1 MWTKTWL
8 IGCNYTMIRN
18 LGLTKVFWVALAFS
32 YLFLLLA
39 MYAILTLPKSTFDV
53 NNAEHVV
60 TAVRLTYVRLSIVA
74 VSLVGYPIILFS
86 SLKYTKYVT
95 IALTAWAIAIYVDDY
110 LVLYRIIEYPDRGI
124 VLFVQSIRP
133 LFLVCLLWMSFEL
146 TFTKSETR

>member
-53 NNAEHVV
+53 NNAEHVL

-95 IALTAWAIAIYVDDY
+95 IALTAWAIGIYIDDH